1 MLILSKNTI
10 NLFNFTADL
19 LKGFIMKNN
28 LSSKLALVSGSAL
41 LLSAL
46 ISPAHAEPT
55 GYDQIT
61 FQTEVKEE
69 IANDEVRASLY
80 KKAQAGDAK
89 SLATTLNT
97 SINKALAIAK
107 RYPTVTVSTGQQS
120 TYPRYD
126 KNDKII
132 GWTGQANIDIKSTDF
147 TATSQLIADLQ
158 ETLVM
163 NNLTFGVSELKKDAL
178 ERKLMTEAS
187 RAFQQQAK
195 NLTRAW
201 DARGYR
207 VINVNLNT
215 GNDNY
220 PRPMYSSMR
229 ATSADASVPSQN
241 FESGNSTVSVT
252 ANGTIE
258 LSK

>member
-1 MLILSKNTI
+1 MKTS
-10 NLFNFTADL
+10 LFNKAAIASGAACL
-19 LKGFIMKNN
+19 LVATMGNAN
-28 LSSKLALVSGSAL
+28 
-41 LLSAL
+41 
-46 ISPAHAEPT
+46 AEPT
-55 GYDQIT
+55 GYDQLS

-80 KKAQAGDAK
+80 KKAQATDAK
-89 SLATTLNT
+89 TLATTLTN

-107 RYPTVTVSTGQQS
+107 RYPGVTVSTGQQS

-147 TATSQLIADLQ
+147 AATSQLIADLQ

-163 NNLTFGVSELKKDAL
+163 ENLNFGVSDIKKAAL
-178 ERKLMTEAS
+178 EQKLMTDAS

-207 VINVNLNT
+207 VVTVNLNT
-215 GNDNY
+215 GNNY
-220 PRPMYSSMR
+220 PRPMYAAMEMR
-229 ATSADASVPSQN
+229 ATSADASVPTQS
-241 FESGNSTVSVT
+241 FESGNSTISVT

-258 LSK
+258 LTK

>member
-1 MLILSKNTI
+1 MPICRYDGHS
-10 NLFNFTADL
+10 
-19 LKGFIMKNN
+19 
-28 LSSKLALVSGSAL
+28 
-41 LLSAL
+41 
-46 ISPAHAEPT
+46 HAEPT
-55 GYDQIT
+55 GYDQLT
-61 FQTEVKEE
+61 FQAEVKEE

-80 KKAQAGDAK
+80 KKAQAADAK

-147 TATSQLIADLQ
+147 AATSQLIADLQ
-158 ETLVM
+158 QTLVM
-163 NNLTFGVSELKKDAL
+163 NNLNFGVSDVKKDAL
-178 ERKLMTEAS
+178 DQKLMAEAS

-207 VINVNLNT
+207 VVTVNLSS
-215 GNDNY
+215 GNNY
-220 PRPMYSSMR
+220 PRPMYASMNMR
-229 ATSADASVPSQN
+229 SESADASVPSQN
-241 FESGNSTVSVT
+241 FESGNSTISVT

-258 LSK
+258 LTK

>member
-1 MLILSKNTI
+1 MKNTLL
-10 NLFNFTADL
+10 NKTAFAASSVCLF
-19 LKGFIMKNN
+19 
-28 LSSKLALVSGSAL
+28 SAMMM
-41 LLSAL
+41 S
-46 ISPAHAEPT
+46 AHAEPT
-55 GYDQIT
+55 GYDQLS

-80 KKAQAGDAK
+80 KKAQATDAK
-89 SLATTLNT
+89 ALATTLNT
-97 SINKALAIAK
+97 SINRALAIAK
-107 RYPTVTVSTGQQS
+107 RYPMVTVSTGQQS
-120 TYPRYD
+120 SYPRYD

-163 NNLTFGVSELKKDAL
+163 NNLNFGVSEIKQDAL
-178 ERKLMTEAS
+178 EQKLMTEAS

-207 VINVNLNT
+207 VVTVNLNT
-215 GNDNY
+215 GNNNY

-229 ATSADASVPSQN
+229 VSDAESSVPSQN

-258 LSK
+258 LTK

>member
-1 MLILSKNTI
+1 
-10 NLFNFTADL
+10 
-19 LKGFIMKNN
+19 MKNILIN
-28 LSSKLALVSGSAL
+28 KAALATGTVALLTAMMGSA
-41 LLSAL
+41 
-46 ISPAHAEPT
+46 HAAPI
-55 GYDQIT
+55 GYDQLT

-69 IANDEVRASLY
+69 IQNDEVTASLY
-80 KKAQAGDAK
+80 KKAQATDAK
-89 SLATTLNT
+89 TLATTLNT
-97 SINKALAIAK
+97 SINKALTIAK

-147 TATSQLIADLQ
+147 AATSQLIAALQ

-163 NNLTFGVSELKKDAL
+163 NNLTFGVSSTKKDAL
-178 ERKLMTEAS
+178 EQKLMTDAS

-207 VINVNLNT
+207 VVTVNLNT
-215 GNDNY
+215 NNNNY
-220 PRPMYSSMR
+220 PRPMYSMKAAGSSME
-229 ATSADASVPSQN
+229 DSVPSQN
-241 FESGNSTVSVT
+241 FESGNSTISVT

-258 LSK
+258 LTK

>member
-1 MLILSKNTI
+1 MKNTASNKKALNKAVILSGTA
-10 NLFNFTADL
+10 LLFTAV
-19 LKGFIMKNN
+19 I
-28 LSSKLALVSGSAL
+28 GS
-41 LLSAL
+41 
-46 ISPAHAEPT
+46 AHAEPT
-55 GYDQIT
+55 GYDQLS
-61 FQTEVKEE
+61 FQAEVKEE

-80 KKAQAGDAK
+80 KKAQATDAK
-89 SLATTLNT
+89 TLATNLTT
-97 SINKALAIAK
+97 SINRALAIAK

-132 GWTGQANIDIKSTDF
+132 GWTGQANIDLKSTDF
-147 TATSQLIADLQ
+147 VATSQLIADLQ

-163 NNLTFGVSELKKDAL
+163 NNLNFGVSEIKKDAL
-178 ERKLMTEAS
+178 EQKLMTDAS

-201 DARGYR
+201 NANGYR
-207 VINVNLNT
+207 VITVNLNS
-215 GNDNY
+215 GSNNY

-229 ATSADASVPSQN
+229 AADAESSVPSQN
-241 FESGNSTVSVT
+241 FESGNSTLSVT

-258 LSK
+258 LTK

>member
-1 MLILSKNTI
+1 MKNTI
-10 NLFNFTADL
+10 LDNKWLKKTA
-19 LKGFIMKNN
+19 IA
-28 LSSKLALVSGSAL
+28 SSTAL
-41 LLSAL
+41 LLTAL
-46 ISPAHAEPT
+46 MSSAHAEPT
-55 GYDQIT
+55 GYDQLS

-80 KKAQAGDAK
+80 KKAQANDAK
-89 SLATTLNT
+89 TLATTLTT
-97 SINKALAIAK
+97 SINRALAIAK
-107 RYPTVTVSTGQQS
+107 RYPTVTISTGQQN

-132 GWTGQANIDIKSTDF
+132 GWTGQANIDLKSTDF
-147 TATSQLIADLQ
+147 VATSQLIADLQ

-163 NNLTFGVSELKKDAL
+163 NNLNFGVSEVKKDAL
-178 ERKLMTEAS
+178 EQKLMTDAS

-207 VINVNLNT
+207 VVTVNLNT
-215 GNDNY
+215 GNNY
-220 PRPMYSSMR
+220 PRPMYSAMEMR

-241 FESGNSTVSVT
+241 FESGNSTISVT

-258 LSK
+258 LTK

>member
-1 MLILSKNTI
+1 
-10 NLFNFTADL
+10 
-19 LKGFIMKNN
+19 MKNK
-28 LSSKLALVSGSAL
+28 LSNTFALATSSAV

-69 IANDEVRASLY
+69 IANDEVKASLY
-80 KKAQAGDAK
+80 KKAQASDAK
-89 SLATTLNT
+89 SLATTLNS
-97 SINKALAIAK
+97 SINRALAIAK

-132 GWTGQANIDIKSTDF
+132 GWTGQANIDIRSTDF

-163 NNLTFGVSELKKDAL
+163 NNLNFGVSEIKKDAL
-178 ERKLMTEAS
+178 EQKLLTEAS

-207 VINVNLNT
+207 VVTVNLNT
-215 GNDNY
+215 NNNNY

-229 ATSADASVPSQN
+229 AADAESSVPAQN

-258 LSK
+258 LTK